1 MKRKILLLTIGCV
14 ITVMALAAIQGYFI
28 LNTYK
33 LTEKEVKDEI
43 HKQLLEFEDTP
54 AFDAL
59 NNSWMA
65 KTNRFSKEYIGDRVK
80 KEDYIRLISKSTDS
94 LTRALSNL
102 MKNEKFSSQYKAHY
116 TNYIT
121 SVVIEAEETN
131 DTIFKGRMR
140 LFGDV
145 NTGSEEIAL
154 STGKW
159 HSRSAEHEKDDVLD
173 TESNTEYSFEIRTE
187 RYYSIDNWER
197 LILGRMAGLFVF
209 SVLLL
214 AFVVILFYLSL
225 RNLITQKKISDIKT
239 DFVDNITHEFK
250 TPIAT
255 MDIAIKTF
263 ERGDITRE
271 QLSTAIAIIKRQNTR
286 LQSLFS
292 QVKDASLSSF
302 AIAPEKF
309 THISVE
315 DIKEII
321 HDFKTAHPKLSIE
334 LNAPQDMVFNMGKSH
349 FYTILINVLD
359 NAIKYGANSIAI
371 AFMTNERDT
380 TISIQDDG
388 PGIPV
393 NERKAVFEKFYRVE
407 KGNIHNTKGLGLGLF
422 YVSQVVKAYGGD
434 IRVEDNAGNG
444 AHFTIILPS

>member
-14 ITVMALAAIQGYFI
+14 LTVLALAAIQGYFI
-28 LNTYK
+28 FNTYK

-65 KTNRFSKEYIGDRVK
+65 KTNLFGKEYIGDKVK
-80 KEDYIRLISKSTDS
+80 KKDYIRLISRSTDS

-102 MKNEKFSSQYKAHY
+102 MKNEKFSNQYKAHY

-121 SVVIEAEETN
+121 SVVIDAEGTN

-173 TESNTEYSFEIRTE
+173 TESKTEYSFEIKTE
-187 RYYSIDNWER
+187 RYYSINNWER

-292 QVKDASLSSF
+292 QIKDASLSSF

-309 THISVE
+309 AHISVE

-334 LNAPQDMVFNMGKSH
+334 LNAPQDIVFNMGKSH

-422 YVSQVVKAYGGD
+422 YVSQVVKAYAGE

-444 AHFTIILPS
+444 AYFIIILPS